1 MLKLLVQQHY
11 FDAIKS
17 GQKTVEGRLN
27 KPRYNDLVIGM
38 QLQFEGLEKEVVTC
52 VIMGINRYPDFAS
65 MLAAEGV
72 EAMLPGVASLQEGVK
87 LYESF
92 PGYKQDVQ
100 QVGAL
105 AIRIRV
111 IKSA

>member
-38 QLQFEGLEKEVVTC
+38 QLQFEGLDKEVVTC
-52 VIMGINRYPDFAS
+52 VITGITRYSDFAS
-65 MLAAEGV
+65 MLVSEGV
-72 EAMLPGVASLQEGVK
+72 ESMLPGVTSLQEGVA

-92 PGYKQDVQ
+92 PVYKEGVQ
-100 QVGAL
+100 RVGAL
-105 AIRIRV
+105 AIKFRLIEPT
-111 IKSA
+111 